1 MVQVELNE
9 RPRLL
14 TEAETEKRE
23 AETQAEIIKDKA
35 DSDARI
41 LNNRCC
47 RILSS
52 KTNMFVNN
60 IVKLVKSTIFQSI
73 KKLDLFCTYKLNN
86 CFNLEPKRKQKPS

>member
-1 MVQVELNE
+1 MISMVQVALNE

-60 IVKLVKSTIFQSI
+60 IVKLVKCTIFQSI
-73 KKLDLFCTYKLNN
+73 KKLDLFYSIL
-86 CFNLEPKRKQKPS
+86 LYI

>member
-1 MVQVELNE
+1 MQQVALNE

-47 RILSS
+47 RILIS

-73 KKLDLFCTYKLNN
+73 KKLDLFYSIL
-86 CFNLEPKRKQKPS
+86 LYI